1 MHDLK
6 SLELNSN
13 LDTETSAVIL
23 SRARGSI
30 ALTVDG
36 RRIIDFYSGAGSL
49 NYGHNNHQIREAI
62 LEYLTS
68 DAVVS
73 GFDMAT
79 SAELRFV
86 DTFRSVVLRE
96 RGLLPYHFK
105 FTGPSDAIAIDAA
118 MDLSRKVTGRQNI
131 VLFTSGHS
139 GVSPG
144 SIALCRGGLRRTG
157 VDLSPRGLGLVPFD
171 GYVGP
176 VVSTTEHLRKLLL
189 DQYSGIDRPAAILV
203 EAVQRN
209 SGMNVAGKE
218 WLRAIQAIAKETGAV
233 LILDET
239 EMGCGRTGQFFSFEF
254 AGLSPDIVVMSSSLS
269 GCGLPLSMLLIR
281 DEVDHTWPVQHA
293 GTEKTDIAFAAGA
306 AAIDIYWRDCI
317 LSEEVQRLGELARC
331 RLNAIASYYGNCF
344 SVRGRG
350 LALGFNC
357 QTSEIAI
364 ATRRNAFAR
373 GLFIE
378 RCASVGEVIQF
389 LPALTIDRETLNR
402 GLEIFEEAL
411 AGALDQRGTSRPKS
425 KRDRDKD
432 DVT

>member
-1 MHDLK
+1 M
-6 SLELNSN
+6 
-13 LDTETSAVIL
+13 
-23 SRARGSI
+23 
-30 ALTVDG
+30 DG

-49 NYGHNNHQIREAI
+49 NYGHNNHRIREAI

-73 GFDMAT
+73 GFNMAT
-79 SAELRFV
+79 SAELKFV

-118 MDLSRKVTGRQNI
+118 LELSRKVTGRQNI
-131 VLFTSGHS
+131 VLFTSGQS
-139 GVSPG
+139 RVSPG
-144 SIALCRGGLRRTG
+144 SIALSGGGLRRTG
-157 VDLSPRGLGLVPFD
+157 VDVSPRGLGLVPFD

-176 VVSTTEHLRKLLL
+176 VVSTDNLRKLLL

-218 WLRAIQAIAKETGAV
+218 WLRSIQAIAKETGAV

-239 EMGCGRTGQFFSFEF
+239 EMGCGRTGQIFSFEF

-269 GCGLPLSMLLIR
+269 GCGLPFSMLLIK

-293 GTEKTDIAFAAGA
+293 GTEKTDIAFAAAA
-306 AAIDIYWRDCI
+306 AAIDIYWRDGI

-331 RLNAIASYYGNCF
+331 RLNAIACYYGSSF

-350 LALGFNC
+350 LALGFDC
-357 QTSEIAI
+357 QTSEIAE

-373 GLFIE
+373 GLFVE

-389 LPALTIDRETLNR
+389 LPALTIDSETLNT

-411 AGALDQRGTSRPKS
+411 AEALDQRGTSRLKS
-425 KRDRDKD
+425 KQDRDKD

>member
-1 MHDLK
+1 MNRH
-6 SLELNSN
+6 
-13 LDTETSAVIL
+13 LDMKTSAVSL

-30 ALTVDG
+30 ALTADG

-49 NYGHNNHQIREAI
+49 NYGHNNHQIRQAV

-79 SAELRFV
+79 SAELKFV
-86 DTFRSVVLRE
+86 DTFGSAVLRE
-96 RGLLPYHFK
+96 RRLLPYHFK

-118 MDLSRKVTGRQNI
+118 LELARQVTGRQNI
-131 VLFTSGHS
+131 VLFTSGES

-144 SIALCRGGLRRTG
+144 SIALPGCGLRRTG
-157 VDLSPRGLGLVPFD
+157 FDVSPRGLGLVPFD

-176 VVSTTEHLRKLLL
+176 VVGTTDHLRTLLR
-189 DQYSGIDRPAAILV
+189 DQYSGINSPAAILV

-209 SGMNVAGKE
+209 IGMNVAGKE
-218 WLRAIQAIAKETGAV
+218 WLRAVQAIAKETDAV

-254 AGLSPDIVVMSSSLS
+254 AGLSPDIIVMSRSLS
-269 GCGLPLSMLLIR
+269 GCGLPLSMLLIK

-293 GTEKTDIAFAAGA
+293 GTEKTDIAFAAAA
-306 AAIDIYWRDCI
+306 AAIDIYWRDCL
-317 LSEEVQRLGELARC
+317 LSEEVQRLGELARS
-331 RLNAIASYYGNCF
+331 RLNAIACHHGTSF

-350 LALGFNC
+350 LALGFDC
-357 QTSEIAI
+357 QSSEIAE
-364 ATRRNAFAR
+364 ATRRKAFAR

-378 RCASVGEVIQF
+378 RCASAGQVIQF
-389 LPALTIDRETLNR
+389 LPALTIDTETLNS

-411 AGALDQRGTSRPKS
+411 AEALDQRGTSRCKS
-425 KRDRDKD
+425 RRGRDKD